1 MRLVRSP
8 SSATPTIH
16 TPPLRFARLRNPVTG
31 FELDF
36 THDFRNQTDQQPPQ
50 AARENVT
57 DFGSPKFKNCSS
69 QPATASPASAN
80 KGESCLES
88 GSVLE
93 SLVVV
98 ETGVESPRGGSGCLV
113 NTEQLATEREGGSR
127 AERDR
132 ARPPRDTIS

>member
-57 DFGSPKFKNCSS
+57 DFGSQIQKLQ
-69 QPATASPASAN
+69 QPASNRLTGFRKQRRVLPRVWLRP
-80 KGESCLES
+80 GES
-88 GSVLE
+88 
-93 SLVVV
+93 
-98 ETGVESPRGGSGCLV
+98 GGSK
-113 NTEQLATEREGGSR
+113 NGGGKVR
-127 AERDR
+127 VEVQVAW
-132 ARPPRDTIS
+132 